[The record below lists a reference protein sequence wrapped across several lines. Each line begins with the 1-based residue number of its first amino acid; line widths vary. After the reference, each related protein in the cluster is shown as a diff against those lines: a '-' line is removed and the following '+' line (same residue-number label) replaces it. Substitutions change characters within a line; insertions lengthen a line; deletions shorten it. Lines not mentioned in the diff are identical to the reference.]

1 MTLDIDNPKFRA
13 GFARLARITSA
24 MSGVGSGVVGIAKKV
39 GLGLQAAWTLVGLY
53 LLPSVRNEIPANVRL
68 VPAW

>member
-1 MTLDIDNPKFRA
+1 M
-13 GFARLARITSA
+13 SA
-24 MSGVGSGVVGIAKKV
+24 AQGGVFGVAKKV

-53 LLPSVRNEIPANVRL
+53 LLPSARNQAPANVRL